1 MGEVKWIKIV
11 TDMFD
16 DEKILLIETLPEGDS
31 ILVLWLKLLCLAGKQ
46 NNSGVFIMQNGLPYT
61 DKMLSIIFRRK
72 EATVQLALNTF
83 QSFGMIEIIEDT
95 ITIPNWGKHQNFD
108 KIERNNEYMKNYM
121 REYRS
126 RQKLIA
132 SGKEDKKR
140 KPNSKINSKPNVSAL
155 DKSRIEKNREETITS
170 KKSPNNYTENFERF
184 WAVYPKK
191 VGKAD
196 AAKSFKK
203 AEKVAEAEK
212 IIEAAKAYCETKQV
226 KDGFICNPATWLNQ
240 ERWLDE
246 VKPQK
251 PVDPIHSNP
260 GLRGF

>member
-1 MGEVKWIKIV
+1 M
-11 TDMFD
+11 
-16 DEKILLIETLPEGDS
+16 LAETQEEH
-31 ILVLWLKLLCLAGKQ
+31 K
-46 NNSGVFIMQNGLPYT
+46 NNNPP
-61 DKMLSIIFRRK
+61 
-72 EATVQLALNTF
+72 A
-83 QSFGMIEIIEDT
+83 
-95 ITIPNWGKHQNFD
+95 
-108 KIERNNEYMKNYM
+108 
-121 REYRS
+121 
-126 RQKLIA
+126 
-132 SGKEDKKR
+132 
-140 KPNSKINSKPNVSAL
+140 
-155 DKSRIEKNREETITS
+155 